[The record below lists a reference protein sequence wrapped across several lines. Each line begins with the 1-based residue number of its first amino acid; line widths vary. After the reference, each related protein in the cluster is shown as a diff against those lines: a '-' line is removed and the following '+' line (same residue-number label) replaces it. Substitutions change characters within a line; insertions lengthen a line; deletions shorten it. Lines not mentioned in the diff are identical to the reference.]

1 MGKNTNPV
9 KRLAEKIASPK
20 NPLEEV
26 SGLYLG
32 NRRFLHAVSQP
43 SGKPE
48 YVSSMSDVVTNFQLA
63 SRYGN
68 IGLIAHNYLAGR
80 HFLDLKID
88 DVVHVMDGK
97 RRTRLYRV
105 TKIYQYQALNPRSPR
120 SNFIDLENSNHCT
133 AKEVFERV
141 YMGKHHLVLQ
151 TCIRK
156 GDIEE
161 WGRQFVIA
169 DPIRYAPPSR

>member
-1 MGKNTNPV
+1 MRKNANPV
-9 KRLAEKIASPK
+9 KRLVEKIASPK
-20 NPLEEV
+20 KPLEEV

-32 NRRFLHAVSQP
+32 NNRYLHVVSQP

-48 YVSSMSDVVTNFQLA
+48 YVSSMSDVAPNFQLS

-68 IGLIAHNYLAGR
+68 IGLIAHNYLAGK
-80 HFLDLKID
+80 HFLDLKIG
-88 DVVHVMDGK
+88 DVVHVMNGK
-97 RRTRLYRV
+97 RRTRLYHV
-105 TKIYQYQALNPRSPR
+105 TKIHQYQALNPRSPR
-120 SNFIDLENSNHCT
+120 SNFIDLENGNLCT
-133 AKEVFERV
+133 AKELFKRV

-169 DPIRYAPPSR
+169 DPIRYTPPSR